1 MGRKDAVVEI
11 MQSTQE
17 WTMPKFMCVCVCV
30 FLVPAVA
37 MSV

>member
-17 WTMPKFMCVCVCV
+17 WTMPKFMCVCV